1 MYDFLEVC
9 FGVAETIQVDF
20 YLISKAL
27 TVVRFLQG
35 IDRVPRS
42 SFLSS
47 TFSWMSCLSIFLD
60 LFRKLQLHDLS
71 FISLFEEK

>member
-1 MYDFLEVC
+1 MYDFSEVC

-20 YLISKAL
+20 YLISIAL
-27 TVVRFLQG
+27 TVVRLLQG

-47 TFSWMSCLSIFLD
+47 TFSWMSCSSICLD
-60 LFRKLQLHDLS
+60 LFGKLQLHDSS